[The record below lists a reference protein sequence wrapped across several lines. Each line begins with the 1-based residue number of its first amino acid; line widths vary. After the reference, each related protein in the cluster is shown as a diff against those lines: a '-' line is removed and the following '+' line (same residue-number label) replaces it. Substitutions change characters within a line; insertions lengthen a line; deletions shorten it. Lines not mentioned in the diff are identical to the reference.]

1 MRKII
6 KFRNK
11 KGSKIFF
18 EYVDVD
24 EVIISVYWDKGNI
37 RYDRYEDMPITRC
50 SLVAT
55 FWDYEEILKRVLKD
69 DKVARRWFRRNV
81 KPIIIDENGLTLGD
95 FILPNDIVD
104 IVDYEK
110 ARKHDRMI
118 LGLEDK

>member
-18 EYVDVD
+18 FDYVD

-55 FWDYEEILKRVLKD
+55 FWDYD
-69 DKVARRWFRRNV
+69 SW
-81 KPIIIDENGLTLGD
+81 T
-95 FILPNDIVD
+95 
-104 IVDYEK
+104 
-110 ARKHDRMI
+110 
-118 LGLEDK
+118 

>member
-18 EYVDVD
+18 EYVD

-55 FWDYEEILKRVLKD
+55 FWDYEEILKRVLRSYSLSKE
-69 DKVARRWFRRNV
+69 
-81 KPIIIDENGLTLGD
+81 I
-95 FILPNDIVD
+95 
-104 IVDYEK
+104 
-110 ARKHDRMI
+110 
-118 LGLEDK
+118 

>member
-55 FWDYEEILKRVLKD
+55 FWDYEEILKRVLKSYSLS
-69 DKVARRWFRRNV
+69 KE
-81 KPIIIDENGLTLGD
+81 I
-95 FILPNDIVD
+95 
-104 IVDYEK
+104 
-110 ARKHDRMI
+110 
-118 LGLEDK
+118 

>member
-55 FWDYEEILKRVLKD
+55 FWDYEEILKRVLRSYSLSKE
-69 DKVARRWFRRNV
+69 
-81 KPIIIDENGLTLGD
+81 I
-95 FILPNDIVD
+95 
-104 IVDYEK
+104 
-110 ARKHDRMI
+110 
-118 LGLEDK
+118 

>member
-18 EYVDVD
+18 EYVD

-55 FWDYEEILKRVLKD
+55 FWDYEEILKRVLKSYSLS
-69 DKVARRWFRRNV
+69 KE
-81 KPIIIDENGLTLGD
+81 I
-95 FILPNDIVD
+95 
-104 IVDYEK
+104 
-110 ARKHDRMI
+110 
-118 LGLEDK
+118 

>member
-1 MRKII
+1 MKKII

-11 KGSKIFF
+11 KGSKIFI

-104 IVDYEK
+104 YEK

>member
-18 EYVDVD
+18 DYVD

-55 FWDYEEILKRVLKD
+55 FWDYD
-69 DKVARRWFRRNV
+69 SW
-81 KPIIIDENGLTLGD
+81 T
-95 FILPNDIVD
+95 
-104 IVDYEK
+104 
-110 ARKHDRMI
+110 
-118 LGLEDK
+118 

>member
-11 KGSKIFF
+11 KGIKIFF

-55 FWDYEEILKRVLKD
+55 FWDYEEILKRVLKSYSLS
-69 DKVARRWFRRNV
+69 KE
-81 KPIIIDENGLTLGD
+81 I
-95 FILPNDIVD
+95 
-104 IVDYEK
+104 
-110 ARKHDRMI
+110 
-118 LGLEDK
+118 